1 MNSDCGDNMCSEK
14 ANTGGERAVRGGLAR
29 ARVPTPVAQELCGLR
44 LGALTVGTP
53 VYTDTSSV
61 MI

>member
-1 MNSDCGDNMCSEK
+1 MCSEK

-29 ARVPTPVAQELCGLR
+29 AGVPTPVAQELCGLR

-53 VYTDTSSV
+53 VHTDTSSV